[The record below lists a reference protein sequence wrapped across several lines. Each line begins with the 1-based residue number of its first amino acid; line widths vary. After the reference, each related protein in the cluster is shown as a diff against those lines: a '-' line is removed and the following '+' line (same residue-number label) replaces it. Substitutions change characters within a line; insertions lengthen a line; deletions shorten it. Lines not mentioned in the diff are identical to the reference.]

1 MNVRAGVGQKRFHCP
16 RYSLLPYPKM
26 KKLVQLF
33 FILFLGCIIL
43 MFYINSSFKAK
54 HEHSQPQRETVN
66 SSYFVSD
73 EEMNEE
79 DEWAIHST
87 PIPLEL
93 KYRQYARKKR
103 IHDLCDNNGTLGIN
117 EKWHSVD
124 EVPNSELSNLL
135 VDDRHGII
143 YCYVP
148 KVACS
153 EWKRIMIVLSE
164 SLKVDGVPYRHPSD
178 IPEEQIHGN
187 TTQYLNQYP
196 REVMKHKLQHYKKF
210 MFVRDPFVRLISA
223 FRDKFLKENQ
233 PFYKYV
239 AVKILKKFSKVHKPP
254 KTAKEAFTAGIVPS
268 FLNFIQYI
276 LSLPEENYTLLDEH
290 WRQAVH
296 LCHPCLIDYDFIGK
310 METVEQDAAQLLRM
324 LQVDNIVQFP
334 KSRSNI
340 TDESWIKIWFPDIPT
355 DWRRNLYKIYETD
368 YILFGYRHPE
378 DLLNE

>member
-1 MNVRAGVGQKRFHCP
+1 MGQITMNQSPPPRTNLWSSGTVFSGLIVFYPTKAGLTLTVLLILEETMNVRAGVGQKR
-16 RYSLLPYPKM
+16 
-26 KKLVQLF
+26 VN
-33 FILFLGCIIL
+33 IIIL
-43 MFYINSSFKAK
+43 TFPHPHGFS
-54 HEHSQPQRETVN
+54 
-66 SSYFVSD
+66 
-73 EEMNEE
+73 
-79 DEWAIHST
+79 
-87 PIPLEL
+87 L
-93 KYRQYARKKR
+93 
-103 IHDLCDNNGTLGIN
+103 
-117 EKWHSVD
+117 
-124 EVPNSELSNLL
+124 PNSELSNLL

>member
-1 MNVRAGVGQKRFHCP
+1 
-16 RYSLLPYPKM
+16 
-26 KKLVQLF
+26 
-33 FILFLGCIIL
+33 
-43 MFYINSSFKAK
+43 
-54 HEHSQPQRETVN
+54 
-66 SSYFVSD
+66 
-73 EEMNEE
+73 MNEE
-79 DEWAIHST
+79 DEWAVDKELEIRKCEKKIHST

-93 KYRQYARKKR
+93 NYRQYARKKR
-103 IHDLCDNNGTLGIN
+103 IWDLCESNGTLGIN
-117 EKWHSVD
+117 EKWRSVD

-187 TTQYLNQYP
+187 PKQYLNQYP
-196 REVMKHKLQHYKKF
+196 RKVMKHKLQHYKKF

-239 AVKILKKFSKVHKPP
+239 AVDILKRFGNIS
-254 KTAKEAFTAGIVPS
+254 TSASAKKAFAAGIVPS
-268 FLNFIQYI
+268 FSNFIQYI
-276 LSLPEENYTLLDEH
+276 LSLPAEKYTLLDEH
-290 WRQAVH
+290 WRQAAH
-296 LCHPCLIDYDFIGK
+296 LCHPCLINYDFIGK

-340 TDESWIKIWFPDIPT
+340 TDKSWIKIWFSGIPT
-355 DWRRNLYKIYETD
+355 KWRRKLYKIYGTD
-368 YILFGYRHPE
+368 YKLFGYRNPE
-378 DLLNE
+378 ELLHM